1 MLRIGKIKD
10 PKEINIIN
18 IDQSN
23 NKVGFNI
30 DPSYVIDVSGSVR
43 VSDQLIVEGDISG
56 SGQYIRN
63 IPASSLDISH
73 ITIND
78 KQIFLGDDIS
88 LNASQWN
95 DVSENNIYYNEGVVG
110 IGTASPDSNYSL
122 DVSGKIN
129 CNEILINGQ
138 ALEQTTSNSQLTYD
152 FTSGTIDDEINMFSN
167 VRMFNDAIILGTT
180 QCNNVLTVKH
190 ENVDEGTLE
199 PSLLVEGHVSVTG
212 TVITSSDRRLK
223 INKEPIEK
231 ATEILK
237 KLVPF
242 VYDKYEDL
250 RCLGK
255 THRESGLIA
264 QDVFSNVP
272 ELRHLVNVPKE
283 IKLDISGNINDD
295 KCSSVPF
302 ALNYNG
308 IIPYLIK
315 GFQEQYEVNQK
326 CMKKIDELLHELS
339 EIKSQISKKSDN
351 E

>member
-63 IPASSLDISH
+63 IPTSSLDISH

-95 DVSENNIYYNEGVVG
+95 DVSVNNIYYNKGVVG

-138 ALEQTTSNSQLTYD
+138 ALEQTTANSQLTYD
-152 FTSGTIDDEINMFSN
+152 FTSGSIDDEINMFSN